1 MFGRNL
7 QMLSKPT
14 NTRIFQYGKEGSLFE
29 RFAAEW
35 NYHKN
40 ASFDEYAMTALLPSE
55 CKAVRR

>member
-1 MFGRNL
+1 
-7 QMLSKPT
+7 MLSKPT